1 MNIFFK
7 VFSYLIA
14 ISNIFCYKIDSF
26 SVWTETNGQLTSK
39 TIYYNRLITHF
50 ASLAYDATVFV
61 AFMNYLTLT
70 TIVILNILIYIE
82 FRRLLD
88 AKRRLLMNRKAISII
103 EDGTQLNSVAP
114 LQAESLVD
122 EEREKEM
129 LRRTLVMTLWVS
141 VFFAVDRLV
150 KSVYRSLLFF
160 FGSSSIYTYYLSTLS
175 YFIDMIVFSSFF
187 FIYLRTNT
195 MFRKKFKEITMKI
208 VLFMNKIF

>member
-1 MNIFFK
+1 MNLFFK

-26 SVWTETNGQLTSK
+26 SVWTENNGQLTLK
-39 TIYYNRLITHF
+39 TIYYNRLITQF
-50 ASLAYDATVFV
+50 ASLAYDATIFV

-70 TIVILNILIYIE
+70 TIVILNVIIYIE

-88 AKRRLLMNRKAISII
+88 AKRRLLMSRKAISII

-114 LQAESLVD
+114 LPAESLVD
-122 EEREKEM
+122 EEREKVM

-160 FGSSSIYTYYLSTLS
+160 FGSSSIYTYYLSALS

-195 MFRKKFKEITMKI
+195 MFRKKFKEFTMKI

>member
-1 MNIFFK
+1 M
-7 VFSYLIA
+7 IA

-26 SVWTETNGQLTSK
+26 SVWTENNGQLTWK
-39 TIYYNRLITHF
+39 TIYYNRLITQF

-61 AFMNYLTLT
+61 AFMNYSTLA
-70 TIVILNILIYIE
+70 TIVILNVLIYIE
-82 FRRLLD
+82 LRRLLD
-88 AKRRLLMNRKAISII
+88 AKRRLLTNRKTINII
-103 EDGTQLNSVAP
+103 EDGAQLNSVAP
-114 LQAESLVD
+114 LPADSLVN

-160 FGSSSIYTYYLSTLS
+160 FGSSSIYTYYMSALS
-175 YFIDMIVFSSFF
+175 YFFDMIVFASFF

-208 VLFMNKIF
+208 ALL

>member
-1 MNIFFK
+1 M
-7 VFSYLIA
+7 IA

-26 SVWTETNGQLTSK
+26 SAWTETNGQLSWK
-39 TIYYNRLITHF
+39 TIYYNRLITQF

-70 TIVILNILIYIE
+70 TIVILNVLIYIE
-82 FRRLLD
+82 LRRLLD
-88 AKRRLLMNRKAISII
+88 AKRRLLINRKTINII

-114 LQAESLVD
+114 LPAESLMD

-160 FGSSSIYTYYLSTLS
+160 YGSSSIYTYYLSALS

-208 VLFMNKIF
+208 ALFMNKIS

>member
-1 MNIFFK
+1 M
-7 VFSYLIA
+7 IA

-26 SVWTETNGQLTSK
+26 SVWTETNGQLSWK
-39 TIYYNRLITHF
+39 TIYYNRLITQF

-70 TIVILNILIYIE
+70 TIIILNVLIYIE
-82 FRRLLD
+82 LRRLLD
-88 AKRRLLMNRKAISII
+88 AKRRLLINRKAINLI

-114 LQAESLVD
+114 LPAESLMD

-160 FGSSSIYTYYLSTLS
+160 YGSSSIYTYYLSALS

-208 VLFMNKIF
+208 ALFMNKIS